1 MRLQFCSSTG
11 TPAAAPTTSQN
22 NPRARK
28 QPGTGAKHQ
37 PMTSHQFPQPPT
49 PLSSNPSPQC
59 RVQPPAV
66 HQHVP
71 PAVPRASRRAETF
84 PRLPHRRVDPTSSGR
99 PACTRPGP
107 AIGRSPVLSSVMIPL
122 IIFIFF
128 YLPAIDCILS
138 RQDFFF
144 FASDRGP
151 PQLTPSCDT
160 TLSTPKNH
168 KSISICCVALLGSYQ
183 PPRERKHVSTAD
195 STDTMMDDAGSALG
209 NQTNP
214 RLRQHPRHLP
224 SHYHHILPS
233 SQGSILSID
242 AATPPPITITR
253 RLFIPHKNVHTTS
266 HHPPLISWPTT
277 PSPPSCT

>member
-1 MRLQFCSSTG
+1 MVMMRMRSDDDTFSAGQISPPDSTGGSDWAVRQLSAEIKEREKRLMRLQFCSSTG

-144 FASDRGP
+144 FCIRSRP
-151 PQLTPSCDT
+151 TSTHTLMRHNTLNPQ
-160 TLSTPKNH
+160 
-168 KSISICCVALLGSYQ
+168 KSQEHLNLLCC
-183 PPRERKHVSTAD
+183 PPR
-195 STDTMMDDAGSALG
+195 L
-209 NQTNP
+209 
-214 RLRQHPRHLP
+214 LP
-224 SHYHHILPS
+224 
-233 SQGSILSID
+233 
-242 AATPPPITITR
+242 ATT
-253 RLFIPHKNVHTTS
+253 
-266 HHPPLISWPTT
+266 
-277 PSPPSCT
+277 